1 MTTHDTF
8 PLMGARAQV
17 LATGDDTADA
27 WEALELD
34 LGPGAR
40 SPLHTL
46 SADKLFHVVAG
57 RVAVTVGDEVRDV
70 GVRDAERSGA
80 GPSGEDAER
89 SGAGPSGEDAER
101 SGAGPSSTVFVPA
114 GVPHRYENTSGERAR
129 MLVIVTGRSQVE
141 FLRGMSRL
149 TADGRPDPAAVAEH
163 TRAHGVAILPA

>member
-80 GPSGEDAER
+80 GPSD
-89 SGAGPSGEDAER
+89 EDAER